1 MQIKSII
8 TKFVWMLC
16 RDAAYFLQNNANR
29 EQNHQTCL
37 GVMPRCC
44 LFSAK
49 IHNLLKIK
57 TANSDKMT
65 IFAKFF
71 SGKRR
76 YAVSQYLGLTGFDS
90 GQKWYVS
97 MRSDDC

>member
-1 MQIKSII
+1 
-8 TKFVWMLC
+8 MLLIFC
-16 RDAAYFLQNNANR
+16 KDTQF
-29 EQNHQTCL
+29 
-37 GVMPRCC
+37 
-44 LFSAK
+44 
-49 IHNLLKIK
+49 IKIK